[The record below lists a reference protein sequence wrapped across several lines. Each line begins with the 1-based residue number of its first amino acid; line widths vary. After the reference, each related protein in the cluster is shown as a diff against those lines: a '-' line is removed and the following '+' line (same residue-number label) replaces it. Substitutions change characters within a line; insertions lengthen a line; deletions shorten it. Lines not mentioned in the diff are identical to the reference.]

1 MPFLELEWLNI
12 MKKLFLLLT
21 VLPLFFISCS
31 KEESPVLTISQAS
44 ISAQASGSSTTIT
57 LYANNPWAVSGTDW
71 CTVSPSGGEGGEVLV
86 TITVKENTTY
96 DARNCTLTF
105 SSLDLKET
113 VSVNQDSNF
122 GIVLPKNTYELSC
135 DAQQISV
142 EVKANVTYDV
152 AVDAD
157 WIKQNGT
164 KALTS
169 KTFTFDIDKNESY
182 DAREGTIVIK
192 EKNGN
197 DVKTIKIKQAQV
209 DAIIISS
216 KEYSLSN
223 KAQSLEVKLQT
234 NVDLDVVI
242 PDNAKPWISH
252 TSTKALSD
260 KTLVFDIK
268 ENEDYSAR
276 SCEIIVKKKNGT
288 FADTVRIK
296 QVQKDAIVLSQKE
309 YKLSSDKHSLEVKL
323 QTNVDVE
330 VNIPESAKSWISYI
344 ETKALADKVIILG
357 IESNGTYGERASE
370 IYIKDKSS
378 SLQDTITII
387 QAQNDAVI
395 LSQKEYKLSSE
406 KHSLE
411 VKLQTNVDFEV
422 NIPDNAKTW
431 ISFIETRALNNKI
444 LVFDI
449 KENED
454 YSARICEVML
464 NKGDTTFDKIR
475 IEQEAKTPVL
485 LTYKTIDNS
494 TITIDETKFSATI
507 ISHTYENGKGTI
519 QFDNEFEYFRSGA
532 FSGNKKL
539 TSITLPEGI
548 KSIGV
553 SAFENCSSLVRINL
567 PGSVTEIDALAFSNC
582 ISLTS
587 INIPDNIKTIET
599 WTFQNCKSLENIKL
613 PNGVITIGSFAFEG
627 CASLVDINIPESVT
641 YFDTGAFRGCS
652 SLESIEI
659 PKDITTI
666 AGNVFSGCSSLKR
679 VDIPKSVTII
689 DGSAFSGC
697 SALTSLNIPEAVDY
711 IGIAA
716 FDGCSSLKSVNIPN
730 GVTAIYDWTFNGCSS
745 LASLNIPDKVTS
757 IGRYA
762 FKGCSS
768 LTYIVI
774 PAGVTNIGTDAFM
787 NCVELKTVTS
797 LAATAPTLGSLVFYK
812 INDRSILK
820 VPKGCKSAYEGSSW
834 KEYFS
839 AIEEM

>member
-86 TITVKENTTY
+86 TVTVKENTTY

-197 DVKTIKIKQAQV
+197 DVKTIKVKQAQV

-276 SCEIIVKKKNGT
+276 
-288 FADTVRIK
+288 
-296 QVQKDAIVLSQKE
+296 
-309 YKLSSDKHSLEVKL
+309 
-323 QTNVDVE
+323 
-330 VNIPESAKSWISYI
+330 
-344 ETKALADKVIILG
+344 
-357 IESNGTYGERASE
+357 
-370 IYIKDKSS
+370 
-378 SLQDTITII
+378 
-387 QAQNDAVI
+387 
-395 LSQKEYKLSSE
+395 
-406 KHSLE
+406 
-411 VKLQTNVDFEV
+411 
-422 NIPDNAKTW
+422 
-431 ISFIETRALNNKI
+431 
-444 LVFDI
+444 
-449 KENED
+449 
-454 YSARICEVML
+454 ICEVML
-464 NKGDTTFDKIR
+464 NKGNTTFDKIR

-532 FSGNKKL
+532 FSENKKL

-567 PGSVTEIDALAFSNC
+567 PGSVTEIDARAFSNC

-587 INIPDNIKTIET
+587 INIPDNIKTIKT
-599 WTFQNCKSLENIKL
+599 WTFQNCKSLESIKL
-613 PNGVITIGSFAFEG
+613 PNGVITIGPLAFEG

-641 YFDTGAFRGCS
+641 YFDTGAFSGCS

-666 AGNVFSGCSSLKR
+666 AGHVFSGCSSLKR

-757 IGRYA
+757 IGKYA

-797 LAATAPTLGSLVFYK
+797 LAPTAPTLGSLVFYK
-812 INDRSILK
+812 INDGSILK

>member
-21 VLPLFFISCS
+21 VFPLFFISCS

-44 ISAQASGSSTTIT
+44 ISAQASGNSTTIT

-276 SCEIIVKKKNGT
+276 
-288 FADTVRIK
+288 
-296 QVQKDAIVLSQKE
+296 
-309 YKLSSDKHSLEVKL
+309 
-323 QTNVDVE
+323 
-330 VNIPESAKSWISYI
+330 
-344 ETKALADKVIILG
+344 
-357 IESNGTYGERASE
+357 
-370 IYIKDKSS
+370 
-378 SLQDTITII
+378 
-387 QAQNDAVI
+387 
-395 LSQKEYKLSSE
+395 
-406 KHSLE
+406 
-411 VKLQTNVDFEV
+411 
-422 NIPDNAKTW
+422 
-431 ISFIETRALNNKI
+431 
-444 LVFDI
+444 
-449 KENED
+449 
-454 YSARICEVML
+454 ICEVML

-587 INIPDNIKTIET
+587 INIPDNIKTIKT
-599 WTFQNCKSLENIKL
+599 WTFQNCKSLESIKL

-627 CASLVDINIPESVT
+627 CVSLVDINIPESVT

-666 AGNVFSGCSSLKR
+666 ASNVFSGCSSLKR

-716 FDGCSSLKSVNIPN
+716 FDGCSSLKSLNIPN

-757 IGRYA
+757 IGRHA

-797 LAATAPTLGSLVFYK
+797 LAPTAPTLGSLVFYK

>member
-86 TITVKENTTY
+86 TVTVKENTTY

-387 QAQNDAVI
+387 QAQNDAVLI
-395 LSQKEYKLSSE
+395 PVDQYELTGEAQL
-406 KHSLE
+406 LE
-411 VKLQTNVDFEV
+411 IKMQANVEFEIE
-422 NIPDNAKTW
+422 IPENAKSW
-431 ISFIETRALNNKI
+431 ISLLETKALTDKT
-444 LVFDI
+444 LVFGITKNDTQD
-449 KENED
+449 E
-454 YSARICEVML
+454 RVCEINV
-464 NKGDTTFDKIR
+464 KSGQGITKSIR
-475 IEQEAKTPVL
+475 IKQIEYVVFNMNYSDAMIVLNDTIKLDLKNSSNQKAIWKSTDENIAKVDQ
-485 LTYKTIDNS
+485 Y
-494 TITIDETKFSATI
+494 
-507 ISHTYENGKGTI
+507 
-519 QFDNEFEYFRSGA
+519 
-532 FSGNKKL
+532 GNV
-539 TSITLPEGI
+539 
-548 KSIGV
+548 IGV
-553 SAFENCSSLVRINL
+553 SKGDAVIEVSSEDGRYNTSC
-567 PGSVTEIDALAFSNC
+567 SVTVASIEEI
-582 ISLTS
+582 I
-587 INIPDNIKTIET
+587 TIENRGVEVSSYVNGIFYPGT
-599 WTFQNCKSLENIKL
+599 KFGWCVKNRSDRTINVKKFVMAYD
-613 PNGVITIGSFAFEG
+613 PN
-627 CASLVDINIPESVT
+627 
-641 YFDTGAFRGCS
+641 
-652 SLESIEI
+652 
-659 PKDITTI
+659 
-666 AGNVFSGCSSLKR
+666 
-679 VDIPKSVTII
+679 
-689 DGSAFSGC
+689 
-697 SALTSLNIPEAVDY
+697 
-711 IGIAA
+711 
-716 FDGCSSLKSVNIPN
+716 
-730 GVTAIYDWTFNGCSS
+730 
-745 LASLNIPDKVTS
+745 
-757 IGRYA
+757 
-762 FKGCSS
+762 
-768 LTYIVI
+768 VI
-774 PAGVTNIGTDAFM
+774 PVEYTVNDGEIAPRNGATWKLTAVVPMRSPYCYAVFEYKGV
-787 NCVELKTVTS
+787 EYKTKICN
-797 LAATAPTLGSLVFYK
+797 APF
-812 INDRSILK
+812 
-820 VPKGCKSAYEGSSW
+820 
-834 KEYFS
+834 
-839 AIEEM
+839 